1 MVSFQFVS
9 HSKRTHLGWHIHRVF
24 QGDFLTGLD
33 CLCKVHDALVQI
45 GHLRTEQAGWT
56 LL

>member
-45 GHLRTEQAGWT
+45 GHLRIEQAGWT